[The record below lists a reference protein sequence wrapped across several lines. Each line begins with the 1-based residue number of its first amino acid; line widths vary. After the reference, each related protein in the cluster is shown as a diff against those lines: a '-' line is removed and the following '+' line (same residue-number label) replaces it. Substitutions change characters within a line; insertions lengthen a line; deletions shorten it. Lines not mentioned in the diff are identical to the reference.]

1 MKTLQLSITKVLFTA
16 LIGCTAITA
25 SAQTTPKQRLKV
37 GVLHLDSN
45 VPEFKSEQ
53 MGSLVR
59 LELQKLDTFSVLD
72 RYEMA
77 TLLQKANLKAEG
89 CYGRLCVV
97 QTGKALATDKMI
109 TGSIE
114 QLGNQVVYTLQYVD
128 VATESIERTKVME
141 FVHETSEI
149 QTMTTIML
157 RELFNRQVDDVV
169 LKQLQ
174 KPGAYE
180 TRARNPVTE
189 RLRLDG
195 PRMGA
200 TMFTGKTA
208 RILQQPKSQGG
219 YNVVP
224 VMFQFGYQFEK
235 QYLSSGDFQALFE
248 FIPMVTGLDQ
258 GLFIPSMTF
267 MNGIRSNKRGWE
279 FAFGPTFNVISKT
292 NGFYDGNG
300 NWITEGAW
308 NADPMNINQPR
319 PSFIDR
325 MDSRG
330 DLSLQSSFVFA
341 VGKTF
346 RSGTMNIPVNAFAV
360 PSRDGWRYGIS
371 IGYNARNRAAKK

>member
-1 MKTLQLSITKVLFTA
+1 MKTLQLNISKFLLTA
-16 LIGCTAITA
+16 IIGCTALTV
-25 SAQTTPKQRLKV
+25 SAQTAKPRLKV

-59 LELQKLDTFSVLD
+59 LELQKLDTFNVLD

-89 CYGRLCVV
+89 CFGRLCVV
-97 QTGKALATDKMI
+97 ETGKALETDKMI

-114 QLGNQVVYTLQYVD
+114 KLGNQLVYTLQYVD

-141 FVHETSEI
+141 FVHETSEV

-157 RELFNRQVDDVV
+157 RELFNREVDEIV

-224 VMFQFGYQFEK
+224 VMFQFGYQFEA

-267 MNGIRSNKRGWE
+267 MNGIRSNKHGWE

-292 NGFYDGNG
+292 NGFYDSNG

-308 NADPMNINQPR
+308 NADPLNINQPR

-330 DLSLQSSFVFA
+330 DLALHSSFVFA